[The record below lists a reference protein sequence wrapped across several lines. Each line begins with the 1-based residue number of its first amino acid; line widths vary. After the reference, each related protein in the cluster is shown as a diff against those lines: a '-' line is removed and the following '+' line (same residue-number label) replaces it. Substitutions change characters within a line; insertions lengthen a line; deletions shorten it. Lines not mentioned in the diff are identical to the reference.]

1 MKTITMN
8 KDFNHHRQTE
18 DQTSNG
24 ANRYKTKVNWTKIK
38 LSISTKMARQLH
50 SKLVPKKL
58 SQWAR
63 KDRPA
68 APYSDHHS
76 NSHWVCTF
84 SKYFIK
90 IAVTL
95 QKI

>member
-1 MKTITMN
+1 
-8 KDFNHHRQTE
+8 
-18 DQTSNG
+18 
-24 ANRYKTKVNWTKIK
+24 
-38 LSISTKMARQLH
+38 MARQLH
-50 SKLVPKKL
+50 SKSVLKKL
-58 SQWAR
+58 SRWAR

-76 NSHWVCTF
+76 NSHWVCIF
-84 SKYFIK
+84 SKDFIK